1 VARIALLQLEAR
13 PGAVQDTRATIED
26 ALVRAGAEGA
36 ALLVA
41 PELATTGYGAGDAL
55 EALAETTGGPLLAG
69 LAATVERTGVALVAG
84 FAERAGDGIFNA
96 AAALVPGRPPVVYRK
111 VQLYGDYERRHFRAG
126 APAAVTVRV
135 AGLTVGMLICFDVE
149 FPEHVRRLALAGC
162 DLVAVP
168 TATPDAPNSVFIA
181 EKMLPT
187 RAFENHLFVAY
198 AGWSGA
204 DGRFAYAGR
213 SVLAAPDGADLLRA
227 PAAGTFL
234 GVAEVDPAAREAARL
249 INPYL
254 AEIVAG

>member
-96 AAALVPGRPPVVYRK
+96 AAALVPGARRWSTARSSFTATTSGGTSAPARRPP
-111 VQLYGDYERRHFRAG
+111 
-126 APAAVTVRV
+126 
-135 AGLTVGMLICFDVE
+135 
-149 FPEHVRRLALAGC
+149 
-162 DLVAVP
+162 
-168 TATPDAPNSVFIA
+168 S
-181 EKMLPT
+181 
-187 RAFENHLFVAY
+187 
-198 AGWSGA
+198 
-204 DGRFAYAGR
+204 R
-213 SVLAAPDGADLLRA
+213 SASPV
-227 PAAGTFL
+227 
-234 GVAEVDPAAREAARL
+234 
-249 INPYL
+249 
-254 AEIVAG
+254 